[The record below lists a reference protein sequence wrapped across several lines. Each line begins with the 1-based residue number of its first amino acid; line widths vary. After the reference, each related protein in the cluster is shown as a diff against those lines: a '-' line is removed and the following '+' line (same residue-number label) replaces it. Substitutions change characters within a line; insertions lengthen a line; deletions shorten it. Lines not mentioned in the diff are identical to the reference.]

1 VAAPAQALDARLRES
16 RLWERLKWIL
26 SALASLPLVGGI
38 VVASAQVS
46 PWAGLGAVGGIGVLL
61 AMFLSPTASL
71 LAVAISLPLERIGRI
86 TEDFSS
92 FTISLSRIVG
102 LIALIALMVQVVLV
116 KRKLR
121 FGLALWLY
129 GGYTLLAMVGTAWA
143 LQQQDAIRDCQRII
157 GNLLFFFLIINLI
170 TRFELVRLSVMFWLL
185 SSTASSFYGIY
196 QYHLGSVVGENQM
209 GSTSTRFS
217 GVVEDDAETAT
228 LGTKV
233 KRAYGTT
240 SHPGLFGL
248 NLAMTLPFF
257 VWATRGQR
265 TLVKFAWLAAMGVCS
280 YGILISNTRFT
291 MLIAGLMILL
301 TLIRGLWDLKPA
313 VFVALGILGL
323 SALPLIP
330 SDVYM
335 RVFDPRLYSADKS
348 AAIRVRFKML
358 DKSLELLMEHWA
370 LGIGV
375 GNQDI
380 IPMMIT
386 DELGGRITPDGVKA
400 SAHNEFVW
408 TMVEVGLFG
417 WLLHYG
423 FVALIIVA
431 SFRASRRQERAVG
444 KDDQYY
450 FLIAAQIV
458 LLCVPLYGAQSEVF
472 HYALKG
478 WWFAAGIVW
487 VIWTAVKDMPARQ
500 TIAVQGKELTA

>member
-1 VAAPAQALDARLRES
+1 
-16 RLWERLKWIL
+16 
-26 SALASLPLVGGI
+26 
-38 VVASAQVS
+38 
-46 PWAGLGAVGGIGVLL
+46 
-61 AMFLSPTASL
+61 
-71 LAVAISLPLERIGRI
+71 
-86 TEDFSS
+86 
-92 FTISLSRIVG
+92 
-102 LIALIALMVQVVLV
+102 
-116 KRKLR
+116 
-121 FGLALWLY
+121 
-129 GGYTLLAMVGTAWA
+129 
-143 LQQQDAIRDCQRII
+143 
-157 GNLLFFFLIINLI
+157 
-170 TRFELVRLSVMFWLL
+170 
-185 SSTASSFYGIY
+185 
-196 QYHLGSVVGENQM
+196 
-209 GSTSTRFS
+209 
-217 GVVEDDAETAT
+217 
-228 LGTKV
+228 
-233 KRAYGTT
+233 
-240 SHPGLFGL
+240 
-248 NLAMTLPFF
+248 
-257 VWATRGQR
+257 
-265 TLVKFAWLAAMGVCS
+265 
-280 YGILISNTRFT
+280 
-291 MLIAGLMILL
+291 
-301 TLIRGLWDLKPA
+301 
-313 VFVALGILGL
+313 
-323 SALPLIP
+323 
-330 SDVYM
+330 
-335 RVFDPRLYSADKS
+335 
-348 AAIRVRFKML
+348 ML